1 MRAAVFGEPFT
12 SDTVDN
18 VDLGDELWLHPITM
32 DYAVKFLKSAKLYG
46 VLNRVM
52 FGSDQMIWPSA
63 ITSSINYLNSLEFL
77 TEEEKEMI
85 LYKNARVFLGIKN
98 Q

>member
-1 MRAAVFGEPFT
+1 MPLTGMFLSVGSQLDVLYCSCYCLKVHMFNQIPF
-12 SDTVDN
+12 
-18 VDLGDELWLHPITM
+18 
-32 DYAVKFLKSAKLYG
+32 
-46 VLNRVM
+46 NRVM

-63 ITSSINYLNSLEFL
+63 ITSSINFLNSLDFL